1 MEIAL
6 QSKSIYMANKPTDF
20 RKGIDGLSAL
30 VIEDLQK
37 EPNKGVYIFY
47 NKSLNRLNRI
57 KVLGWHRNGFVLV
70 YKKLESGKFF
80 VRYDGD
86 NNLEINSDQL
96 NWLLIGL
103 DWKLLSG
110 GECKINTYF

>member
-6 QSKSIYMANKPTDF
+6 QSESIYIADKSVDF
-20 RKGIDGLSAL
+20 RKSINGLSAL

-37 EPNKGVYIFY
+37 KPHEEVYIFY
-47 NKSLNRLNRI
+47 NKSLNRLKI
-57 KVLGWHRNGFVLV
+57 LGWHRNGFVLI
-70 YKKLESGKFF
+70 YKLLESGKFF
-80 VRYDGD
+80 VRHGMD
-86 NNLEINSDQL
+86 NNLEINSEQL

-110 GECKINTYF
+110 GECKISNYF